1 MSEFWCKVPLVME
14 TNTESQTPAS
24 ETPDTSGSPRYAELQ
39 ALVAG
44 MATDFAKFYKDG
56 NKAAGTRVRNS
67 MQELKALAQ
76 TIREEVLSIRNQGPQ
91 GSGKGEDSAQ

>member
-14 TNTESQTPAS
+14 TNTETQTTAS
-24 ETPDTSGSPRYAELQ
+24 ETSGQTPRYAELQ

-44 MATDFAKFYKDG
+44 MAADFEKFYKDG

-76 TIREEVLSIRNQGPQ
+76 TIREEVLSIRNGA
-91 GSGKGEDSAQ
+91 KGEETAQ